1 MENLEEEKRKENF
14 FKTNGV
20 IKKIKNLVLL
30 IFIVL
35 SLFFM
40 GKFFYVI
47 YDEKTKLDNE
57 IEKSLSLAEKKL
69 DLYLKTFKWEEID
82 EDKIN
87 YNNIFNNYLP
97 YKPKTTISQ
106 NYTIYKLP
114 YIREKFS
121 SAINNGIIISKEND
135 SNNKKL
141 EKILSEELNTLDE
154 IEKKLKNKKL
164 KNVRVVAIN
173 NDYKVTFSREVFNT
187 LKEKYYSESLKY
199 PIISGKNMRF
209 YKKENGKIY
218 YLEIKNYN
226 LFLKTLLKTP
236 EFKRYEYLFLISP
249 STRYIYHPKEELLG
263 IDLFTESLID
273 KDKNLYKTAK
283 ELYKKNPL
291 EYFSRLTKNKLTS
304 QSSIMGYKYFS
315 QIPLYIG
322 IVAIDEESIVGCM
335 EASNLQ

>member
-1 MENLEEEKRKENF
+1 MENLEEEKRKQNF

-173 NDYKVTFSREVFNT
+173 NDYKVTFSREV
-187 LKEKYYSESLKY
+187 
-199 PIISGKNMRF
+199 
-209 YKKENGKIY
+209 
-218 YLEIKNYN
+218 
-226 LFLKTLLKTP
+226 
-236 EFKRYEYLFLISP
+236 LI
-249 STRYIYHPKEELLG
+249 H
-263 IDLFTESLID
+263 
-273 KDKNLYKTAK
+273 
-283 ELYKKNPL
+283 
-291 EYFSRLTKNKLTS
+291 
-304 QSSIMGYKYFS
+304 
-315 QIPLYIG
+315 
-322 IVAIDEESIVGCM
+322 
-335 EASNLQ
+335 